1 MHSMKKKILKILIV
15 DDETKITKIV
25 SRILYEEGYEVCTAD
40 TGEKG
45 VELAG
50 TESPDIVLMDLNLPG
65 ISGIETMNRIKKAH
79 PEIIVIFITAYGSI
93 SSAVEAMRYGA
104 YDYITKPFDNDALLM
119 ALRRAEEHLNL
130 RLEVM
135 HLKDQLKE
143 KYQFKSIIGQSK
155 KIRTVFEHM
164 DRVAATDA
172 TVLVQ
177 GESGTGKELIVRAIH
192 QASRRNS
199 NPFVAVNCGAIP
211 PNLVESRLFGH
222 EKGAFTDAKER
233 MIGCFEQADKGTLFL
248 DEVGEL
254 SLDHQVKLLRAIEER
269 KIIRVGGSREIPVDI
284 RIIAATNKDLAEEVE
299 AGRFRRDLFFRLNVF
314 FIKIPP
320 LRERVEDI
328 PLLVD
333 NFIAKF
339 KKTTAPDVTG
349 ISQQAV
355 QHLKMYDWPGNVR
368 ELQNAV
374 QSALIMCGKGTI
386 LPKHL
391 PLRVQGYPLIDEVE
405 PGRGEG
411 LEDQVKKA
419 TENVEKKLILQAL
432 EKCNGNRTK
441 AAELLGISRK
451 TLFNK
456 MHRLKIEG

>member
-1 MHSMKKKILKILIV
+1 MHSMKKKILIV

-50 TESPDIVLMDLNLPG
+50 MESPDIMLMDLNLPG
-65 ISGIETMNRIKKAH
+65 ISGIEAMNRIKKAH
-79 PEIIVIFITAYGSI
+79 PEMIVIFITAYGSI

-143 KYQFKSIIGQSK
+143 KYQFTSIIGQSK
-155 KIRTVFEHM
+155 KIRTVFEYM

-199 NPFVAVNCGAIP
+199 NPFIAVNCGAIP

-233 MIGCFEQADKGTLFL
+233 RIGSFEQADSGTLFL

-254 SLDHQVKLLRAIEER
+254 SLDDQVKLLRAIEER
-269 KIIRVGGSREIPVDI
+269 KIVRVGGSREIPVDI

-299 AGRFRRDLFFRLNVF
+299 AGMFRQDLFFRLNVF

-368 ELQNAV
+368 ELQNAI
-374 QSALIMCGKGTI
+374 QSALIMCRKGAI
-386 LPKHL
+386 LPRHL

-411 LEDQVKKA
+411 LEDQVKKV
-419 TENVEKKLILQAL
+419 TEDVEKKLILQAL
-432 EKCNGNRTK
+432 EKCNGSRTK